1 MSSLTKYLY
10 SLAAFLVL
18 VLSALIFIRLFLL
31 LQIHQLKEENKP
43 ISSKFTISELMSM
56 KLISH
61 KTSNDTDMD
70 VCKWTRTTSGLVVS
84 NCVMSMESSESRL
97 NKRAVSIKSSPRD
110 RVWDQG
116 VIPFEV
122 DPNFDGAHRLL
133 FQQAM
138 RHWENYTC
146 VKFIERQP
154 RLHPNFIYFTVL
166 SCGCCSFV
174 GLRGNGGQTISI
186 GHNCDKFGVIV
197 HELGHV
203 LGFWHEHTRP
213 DRDDYVIIEAENIIG
228 GQEFNFDKQLPG
240 DVNTLGVPYDYDSI
254 MHYASNTFAK
264 PYLDTIFPVR
274 QSNVAETPKIGQRIR
289 LSSGD
294 IRRANLMY
302 KCPVCGRTFLE
313 QKGKFNAS
321 DYYASEMGQKCE
333 WRIVTTHGENIMLR
347 ITKLSMLKCIAGEYI
362 EVLDGY
368 WNRSRSLGKFCDQET
383 IPDLIKS
390 STNRMTVSLQLS
402 NSSSLPLIGF
412 LASYESVCGRN
423 LRHGGRLE
431 SPNYPSQYPGK
442 MECLWEISVA
452 PGFQVALKFQAF
464 EIEKHD
470 TCSYDFIEIRDG
482 VSKELIGRFCGFDA
496 PPDLTSLSNRMLV
509 RFLSDATVE
518 KTGFSATFVKEVDEC
533 ALKMDGCEQKCIN
546 TLGGFECQCH
556 IGYELHS
563 NRKSC
568 EHACG
573 GVLVASNGTVTSPS
587 FPDVYP
593 KSKKC
598 VWELTAPVNHLMTL
612 TFIHFDLE
620 SDSIQRQQGC
630 DYDSLMVYSVVGDML
645 RKHGNF
651 CGTGLPPTI
660 TSEQHMMRLEFLS
673 DRTIQK
679 SGFAI
684 VFRSEL
690 NECRI
695 NNGDCEHTCTKVPG
709 SYACSCSNGYVLH
722 SNGHN
727 CTVGG
732 CNFKITSHRAAI
744 FRSPN
749 FPAPYPANAD
759 CVWHIIV
766 TPGHRLRLQFIMF
779 QVEPHPDCTND
790 YIDIYKGSSAN
801 SFKLGRFC
809 GIYVKPPV
817 VVAPTNQVFV
827 MFRSDSSTQAKGF
840 EAKILTECGG
850 RLSAV
855 SNQVRELF
863 SHSNFDKALYDNDIR
878 CQWTIEAKPG
888 QSVRITF
895 LEFSLQDGDQCE
907 ADYVEISENEY
918 DGIFYGRFCGKAL
931 PPDIVS
937 TKEVIVIQL
946 VTDEDMTMDG
956 FLIEYVA
963 VDRMIEEV
971 ESIPEEFTPFPGYF

>member
-1 MSSLTKYLY
+1 MDNIVRKYLNA
-10 SLAAFLVL
+10 LAVSLVL
-18 VLSALIFIRLFLL
+18 VLTFLIAIRLYLL
-31 LQIHQLKEENKP
+31 IQIHHIEKENEP

-56 KLISH
+56 KFSH

-70 VCKWTRTTSGLVVS
+70 VCKSTRGTSGSVES
-84 NCVMSMESSESRL
+84 NCVMSMESSSEIRT
-97 NKRAVSIKSSPRD
+97 KRSIKISPAD

-174 GLRGNGGQTISI
+174 GRRGNGGQTISI
-186 GHNCDKFGVIV
+186 GHNCDKFGVVV

-213 DRDDYVIIEAENIIG
+213 DRDDYVIIEKNNIIA

-240 DVNTLGVPYDYDSI
+240 DVNTLGVSYDYDSI
-254 MHYASNTFAK
+254 MHYAPNTFAK

-274 QSNVAETPKIGQRIR
+274 QPNVTETPKIGQRIR
-289 LSSGD
+289 LSSAD

-302 KCPVCGRTFLE
+302 KCPVCGRTFLG
-313 QKGKFNAS
+313 QSGQINAS
-321 DYYASEMGQKCE
+321 EYYTPATEQKCE
-333 WRIVTTHGENIMLR
+333 WRIVTTHGENIVLR
-347 ITKLSMLKCIAGEYI
+347 ITELSTLKCNAGEYL
-362 EVLDGY
+362 EVRDGY
-368 WNRSRSLGKFCDQET
+368 WNHSRSLGKFCDQKT
-383 IPDLIKS
+383 IPDSIKS
-390 STNRMTVSLQLS
+390 STNRMTLSLQL
-402 NSSSLPLIGF
+402 NNNGNLFGF
-412 LASYESVCGRN
+412 LASYKSVCGGK
-423 LRHGGRLE
+423 LRYSGRLE
-431 SPNYPSQYPGK
+431 SPNYPSQYPSQ
-442 MECLWEISVA
+442 MDCVWEISVL
-452 PGFQVALKFQAF
+452 PGFQVALKFQSF

-470 TCSYDFIEIRDG
+470 QCSYDFIEIKDG
-482 VSKELIGRFCGFDA
+482 VTKELLGRFCGFDV
-496 PPDLTSLSNRMLV
+496 PHELTSLSNRMLV
-509 RFLSDATVE
+509 RFFTDGSVQ
-518 KTGFSATFVKEVDEC
+518 KNGFSATFVKEVDEC
-533 ALKMDGCEQKCIN
+533 ALKIDGCEQQCVN
-546 TLGGFECQCH
+546 TLGGFECLCH

-573 GVLVASNGTVTSPS
+573 GVLVASNGTITSPS

-598 VWELTAPVNHLMTL
+598 VWELTAPVNHLITL
-612 TFIHFDLE
+612 TFTHFDLE
-620 SDSIQRQQGC
+620 SDSVQRQQGC

-645 RKHGNF
+645 RKHGKF
-651 CGTGLPPTI
+651 CGSVLPPTV

-684 VFRSEL
+684 IFRSEL
-690 NECRI
+690 DECRI
-695 NNGDCEHTCTKVPG
+695 NNGGCEHICTKVPG
-709 SYACSCSNGYVLH
+709 SYLCSCTNGYVLH
-722 SNGHN
+722 SNRHN

-732 CNFKITSHRAAI
+732 CNFKITTNNSAI
-744 FRSPN
+744 VRSPN
-749 FPAPYPANAD
+749 FPAPYPPNSD
-759 CVWHIIV
+759 CIWHIIV
-766 TPGHRLRLQFIMF
+766 TPGHRLGLQFNTF
-779 QVEPHPDCTND
+779 HLESHPDCSND
-790 YIDIYKGSSAN
+790 YVDIYKGSSAN
-801 SFKLGRFC
+801 SFKLGSFC
-809 GIYVKPPV
+809 GLHVKLPTV
-817 VVAPTNQVFV
+817 LAPTNEVFM

-840 EAKILTECGG
+840 EATILTECGG

-855 SNQVRELF
+855 SNQVKELY
-863 SHSNFDKALYDNDIR
+863 SHSNFDKGPYENDVR

-888 QSVRITF
+888 QSVRIAF
-895 LEFSLQDGDQCE
+895 LEFDLEDGDQCE

-918 DGIFYGRFCGKAL
+918 DGVFYGRFCGKDL

-937 TKEVIVIQL
+937 TKEVIVVQL
-946 VTDEDMTMDG
+946 VTDEDMTKNG

-963 VDRMIEEV
+963 VDRMVEEV
-971 ESIPEEFTPFPGYF
+971 ESIAEFTPFPGYF

>member
-10 SLAAFLVL
+10 SLAVFLML
-18 VLSALIFIRLFLL
+18 VLSSLIFIRLFLL
-31 LQIHQLKEENKP
+31 LHIHHLQNENVP
-43 ISSKFTISELMSM
+43 TNSKFTISELMSM
-56 KLISH
+56 KFSH

-70 VCKWTRTTSGLVVS
+70 VCKSTRTSSGLVES
-84 NCVMSMESSESRL
+84 NCVMSMESSGSR
-97 NKRAVSIKSSPRD
+97 NKRAVSTKISPAD

-122 DPNFDGAHRLL
+122 DPHFDGAHRLL

-138 RHWENYTC
+138 RHWENHTC

-154 RLHPNFIYFTVL
+154 QLHPNFIYFTVL

-174 GLRGNGGQTISI
+174 GRRGNGGQTISI
-186 GHNCDKFGVIV
+186 GRNCDKFGVVV

-203 LGFWHEHTRP
+203 IGFWHEHTRP
-213 DRDDYVIIEAENIIG
+213 DRDEYVTIETANIIG
-228 GQEFNFDKQLPG
+228 GQEFNFDKQLPRE
-240 DVNTLGVPYDYDSI
+240 VNTLGVPYDYDSI
-254 MHYASNTFAK
+254 MHYAPNTFAK

-274 QSNVAETPKIGQRIR
+274 QPNISETPKIGQRIR

-302 KCPVCGRTFLE
+302 QCPACGRTFLGQTGE
-313 QKGKFNAS
+313 FNAS
-321 DYYASEMGQKCE
+321 DYYGASGMGQKCE
-333 WRIVTTHGENIMLR
+333 WRIVTTHGENIVLR
-347 ITKLSMLKCIAGEYI
+347 IRKLSPLKCIDGEYL
-362 EVLDGY
+362 EVRDGY
-368 WNRSRSLGKFCDQET
+368 WNRSRSLGKFCDQKT
-383 IPDLIKS
+383 VPASIKS
-390 STNRMTVSLQLS
+390 STNRMSLTLQLN
-402 NSSSLPLIGF
+402 NSSKLSLIGF
-412 LASYESVCGRN
+412 SASYESVCGGKM
-423 LRHGGRLE
+423 RHSGRLE
-431 SPNYPSQYPGK
+431 SPNYPSQYPGQ
-442 MECLWEISVA
+442 MECVWEISVA
-452 PGFQVALKFQAF
+452 PGFQVALKFQSF

-470 TCSYDFIEIRDG
+470 NCSYDFIEMRDG
-482 VSKELIGRFCGFDA
+482 ASKELIGRFCGFDV
-496 PPDLTSLSNRMLV
+496 PPNLTSRSNRMLV
-509 RFLSDATVE
+509 RFLSDGSVE
-518 KTGFSATFVKEVDEC
+518 KTGFTATFIKEVDEC
-533 ALKMDGCEQKCIN
+533 ALKLDGCEQQCVN
-546 TLGGFECQCH
+546 TLGGFECLCH
-556 IGYELHS
+556 FGYELHS
-563 NRKSC
+563 NKKSC

-573 GVLVASNGTVTSPS
+573 GVLVASNGTITSPS

-598 VWELTAPVNHLMTL
+598 VWELTVPVNYLITL
-612 TFIHFDLE
+612 TFTHFDLE

-645 RKHGNF
+645 RKHGKF
-651 CGTGLPPTI
+651 CGTGLPPTV
-660 TSEQHMMRLEFLS
+660 TSQQHKMRLVFLS

-684 VFRSEL
+684 IFRSEL

-695 NNGDCEHTCTKVPG
+695 SNGGCQHICTKIPG
-709 SYACSCSNGYVLH
+709 SYSCSCSNGYVLH
-722 SNGHN
+722 LNGRN

-732 CNFKITSHRAAI
+732 CNFEINKAAVV
-744 FRSPN
+744 RSPN

-766 TPGHRLRLQFIMF
+766 TPGHRLRLQFTIF

-790 YIDIYKGSSAN
+790 YVDIYKGSSAN
-801 SFKLGRFC
+801 SFKLGRYC
-809 GIYVKPPV
+809 GFDVKLPV
-817 VVAPTNQVFV
+817 VVAPSNEVFM
-827 MFRSDSSTQAKGF
+827 MFRSDSSTQAIGF

-855 SNQVRELF
+855 SNQVRKLF
-863 SHSNFDKALYDNDIR
+863 SHSNFDKALYGNDVR

-888 QSVRITF
+888 QSVRIAF
-895 LEFSLQDGDQCE
+895 LEFSLEDGDQCE
-907 ADYVEISENEY
+907 SDYVEISENEY
-918 DGIFYGRFCGKAL
+918 DGVFYGRFCGKDL

-963 VDRMIEEV
+963 VDRMLEME
-971 ESIPEEFTPFPGYF
+971 ESIIEEFTPFPGYF